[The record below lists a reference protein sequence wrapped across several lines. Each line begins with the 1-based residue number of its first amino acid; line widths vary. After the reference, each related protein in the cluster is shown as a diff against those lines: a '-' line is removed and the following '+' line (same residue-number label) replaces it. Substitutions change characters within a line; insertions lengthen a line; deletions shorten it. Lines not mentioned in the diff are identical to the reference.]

1 MATPTDLTQC
11 SATELLALYQRGE
24 ASPVEATRAVLERID
39 TVDPRLNSFCLV
51 AHDAAMESAA
61 ASEARWRRG
70 EPMGPLDGVPTSL
83 KDLILTR
90 GWPTRRGSH
99 TVDPGSAMGRRC
111 SGHGTAARSGSRVD
125 RQDDDA
131 RVRLQG
137 RDQLVAHRH
146 HAQPVGHVEDAGRLV
161 GRHGRRRGRRAGS
174 AERRHRRRRIG
185 AHPRRVLRQLR
196 AQAELRPRA
205 GVPAVAIRHRVAP
218 RAAHDERGRRGAD
231 DERAQATRRPGLDI
245 AAGGRPPTTSTD
257 STTASPVAASPSRRH
272 SVTPATSTRRS
283 PPPSPRRRT
292 SWSALGAHVE
302 AVDPGFADPLEITT
316 GLWFTGAWTLWN
328 QLSPQQ
334 QAVTDPDFAA
344 EAALGSPAHQ
354 PRCATAQPAAR

>member
-1 MATPTDLTQC
+1 MGSATPTDLTQC
-11 SATELLALYQRGE
+11 SATELLALYRRGE

-61 ASEARWRRG
+61 ASEARWHRG

-99 TVDPGSAMGRRC
+99 TVDPDQPWDVDAPA
-111 SGHGTAARSGSRVD
+111 TA
-125 RQDDDA
+125 
-131 RVRLQG
+131 RLREAG
-137 RDQLVAHRH
+137 AVLIGKTTTPEFGCKGETNSSLTGITRNPWDTSKI
-146 HAQPVGHVEDAGRLV
+146 AGRLV
-161 GRHGRRRGRRAGS
+161 GRHGSRRGRRAGS
-174 AERRHRRRRIG
+174 TERRHRRRRIG

-196 AQAELRPRA
+196 AQAELRPRS

-231 DERAQATRRPGLDI
+231 DERAQATRRSGLDI
-245 AAGGRPPTTSTD
+245 APGGRLRLPRRTRRRHRRLPRRLL
-257 STTASPVAASPSRRH
+257 ARH

-292 SWSALGAHVE
+292 SWWRSV
-302 AVDPGFADPLEITT
+302 PRSRPSTR
-316 GLWFTGAWTLWN
+316 
-328 QLSPQQ
+328 
-334 QAVTDPDFAA
+334 
-344 EAALGSPAHQ
+344 GSPTRWRSRPVCGSRA
-354 PRCATAQPAAR
+354 PGRCGTSSARSNKA